1 MVRILIWLIRLYQKY
16 VSPLFPRSCKFSP
29 TCSQYSIEVLQ
40 KYGFL
45 KGMIKALWRILRC
58 NPFSAGGYDPS

>member
-58 NPFSAGGYDPS
+58 NPFFCRRL

>member
-1 MVRILIWLIRLYQKY
+1 MVKILIWLIRLYQKY
-16 VSPLFPRSCKFSP
+16 VSPLFPRSCKFIP

-40 KYGFL
+40 KYGFF
-45 KGMIKALWRILRC
+45 KGMAKALWRVLRC